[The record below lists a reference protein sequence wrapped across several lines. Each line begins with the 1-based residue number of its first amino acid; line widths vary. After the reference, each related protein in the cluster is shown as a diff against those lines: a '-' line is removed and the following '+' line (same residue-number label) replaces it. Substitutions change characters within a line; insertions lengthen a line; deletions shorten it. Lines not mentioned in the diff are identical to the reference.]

1 MNEGMNLTL
10 FLIDLRLIPYTIFNT
25 SLKAFPQVSDMMLG
39 VSSIDLEKGHILLD
53 NEGFIQ
59 KLILSYNIVSKGKL
73 TFSVRLADLL
83 VAVPTILV
91 VGHAYGMAKAIRY
104 MVGLTLALITQRAF
118 ISVMINVI
126 GTEQSSLADA
136 LTLSRGAN
144 GAVLAGLVSSGIRE
158 RKGIFGWIGWLM
170 PLLGVTDWLDG
181 ALARRAGSTLLGGVL
196 DIEAD
201 SWLTLWS
208 ATGAVVWG
216 EVPGWCIL
224 PPILHYLEPLQALT
238 QGKLPQ
244 GGGPWWCRVTGIS
257 QMGLF
262 FIALTPLDFQKRRQ
276 ILTAVALPVSSA
288 QCSAIL
294 VLLIRK
300 LREN

>member
-1 MNEGMNLTL
+1 MQNL
-10 FLIDLRLIPYTIFNT
+10 IFN
-25 SLKAFPQVSDMMLG
+25 
-39 VSSIDLEKGHILLD
+39 
-53 NEGFIQ
+53 
-59 KLILSYNIVSKGKL
+59 YNILSKGKL
-73 TFSVRLADLL
+73 TYSLRLINLL
-83 VAVPTILV
+83 VAVPTTLV
-91 VGHAYGMAKAIRY
+91 IWRAYGLRKTLRY
-104 MVGLTLALITQRAF
+104 LVGLTFALSTQRAF
-118 ISVMINVI
+118 ISAMIRKI
-126 GTEQSSLADA
+126 GPEHSTLADA
-136 LTLSRGAN
+136 LTISRAAT
-144 GAVLAGLVSSGIRE
+144 GAVLVGLMTSGIRN
-158 RKGIFGWIGWLM
+158 RKGIAGWIGLLM
-170 PLLGVTDWLDG
+170 PLLGATATDWLDG
-181 ALARRAGSTLLGGVL
+181 PLARYAGPTRLGGVL

-208 ATGAVVWG
+208 AVAAITWG
-216 EVPGWCIL
+216 ELPAWSIL
-224 PPILHYLEPLQALT
+224 PPILHYLDPLYSLMH
-238 QGKLPQ
+238 GKLPQ